1 MTHLGHCIAAYQKWH
16 DFENKKMAG
25 EIGIPESSLTRIKQG
40 KMPDARGLA
49 RLMDWLLRSTR

>member
-1 MTHLGHCIAAYQKWH
+1 VTHLGRCIAAYQKWH
-16 DFENKKMAG
+16 DFENKQMAK

-49 RLMDWLLRSTR
+49 KLLDWLLRDSR